1 MAIEEFS
8 MPIDSD
14 FVLYQGWVTRNTRRR
29 RGNSDASVPSS
40 VSTTFSSKS
49 SPFPIRS
56 VERRRNTVDTSN
68 FYRYTSRMSVDVSLA
83 QASAQIMSPPPMYRT
98 LPDIDNQDCIYDHMS
113 TASSLPAD
121 KCQLDTKSHMIIA
134 PLSPPQS
141 PLVTSLPLLKLHASS
156 LPLPQIPLPPIP
168 ETPNSANSVDQTSSS
183 EISQSS
189 NNVVTCL
196 VLDNKK
202 ICLARPR
209 LVQIKL
215 AGSA

>member
-1 MAIEEFS
+1 MAMEEFS

-40 VSTTFSSKS
+40 VSTTFSSKP

-83 QASAQIMSPPPMYRT
+83 QASAQVMSPPPLYCA

-121 KCQLDTKSHMIIA
+121 KYQLDTKSHMIIA
-134 PLSPPQS
+134 PPSPPQS
-141 PLVTSLPLLKLHASS
+141 PQVTSLSLLKLHASS

-168 ETPNSANSVDQTSSS
+168 ETPSSASSVDQTSSA
-183 EISQSS
+183 EMSQSS
-189 NNVVTCL
+189 NVVTCL

-209 LVQIKL
+209 LVQIKS
-215 AGSA
+215 AG

>member
-1 MAIEEFS
+1 MAVEEFS

-14 FVLYQGWVTRNTRRR
+14 FVLYQGWITRNTRRR

-40 VSTTFSSKS
+40 VSTKFISKPT
-49 SPFPIRS
+49 PFPIRS

-83 QASAQIMSPPPMYRT
+83 QAPAQIMSPPPLYCA

-121 KCQLDTKSHMIIA
+121 KCQLDTKPHMIIA
-134 PLSPPQS
+134 PPSPPQS
-141 PLVTSLPLLKLHASS
+141 PLVTSLPLLKQHASS

-168 ETPNSANSVDQTSSS
+168 ETPSSASSVDQTSSA

-189 NNVVTCL
+189 DVVTCL

-215 AGSA
+215 ASSA